1 MTAER
6 SLVLGSGSWGTTFAA
21 VLADAGGD
29 VTVWGRSEEVV
40 EDIRVRHRNER
51 YLPGIALPAGLA
63 ACTDA
68 GAAVRE
74 AQLVVL
80 ALPSQV
86 LRDTLSPLVQHLR
99 PDAVLVS
106 LVKGVELDSNRRMS
120 EVVAD
125 VTGVPV
131 QRLAVVSGPNL
142 AREIALRQP
151 TATVVAAVDAAV
163 AERVAA
169 ACSTDYFRPYTN
181 TDVVGVEI
189 AGAMKNV
196 IALAVGMAVG
206 MGMGDNSKASIITR
220 GLAETA
226 RLGVELGADPQTF
239 AGLAGMG
246 DLVATCT
253 SPLSRNRTFGERLGI
268 GLSVAQV
275 VAETRQTAEGVSSCR
290 PLLALAR
297 SLGVEVPLTE
307 AVTAVV
313 TGTMR
318 PQDMVRALLTRAR
331 KAEGD

>member
-1 MTAER
+1 MSGER
-6 SLVLGSGSWGTTFAA
+6 CLVLGSGSWGTTFAA
-21 VLADAGGD
+21 VLAHAGGE
-29 VTVWGRSEEVV
+29 VTVSGRSEDVAR
-40 EDIRVRHRNER
+40 DITDRQRNER
-51 YLPGIALPAGLA
+51 YLPGVALPPGLRA
-63 ACTDA
+63 STDA
-68 GAAVRE
+68 VTAVQD
-74 AQLVVL
+74 AQLLVL

-86 LRDTLSPLVQHLR
+86 LRETLSPLVPHLR
-99 PDAVLVS
+99 PDVVLVS
-106 LVKGVELDSNRRMS
+106 LVKGVELGSNRRMS
-120 EVVAD
+120 EVVAE
-125 VTGVPV
+125 VAEVPV
-131 QRLAVVSGPNL
+131 QRLAVISGPNL

-268 GLSVAQV
+268 GLSVEQV
-275 VAETRQTAEGVSSCR
+275 VAETRQTAEGVHSCR

-307 AVTAVV
+307 AVAAVV
-313 TGTMR
+313 TGQMR